1 METSVVEQS
10 SSDSNPLQTAAKRIV
25 VYSMIGGLLGIIL
38 NLIPMLTTAASTTEH
53 SRPISIFGI
62 VTAFVFIGVT
72 ILLYIAACQDNN
84 PMLLLPWLIYQALLL
99 PLLTACCL
107 ILIVMAIAGHD
118 VRIFA
123 LIIILLRILVN
134 AYCTWIIL
142 IYYRALKEKRNSKNN
157 AQLESPDPGN
167 DNLAVDISIIR

>member
-10 SSDSNPLQTAAKRIV
+10 SLDPNPLQTAAKRIV
-25 VYSMIGGLLGIIL
+25 VYSMIGGLLGIIF
-38 NLIPMLTTAASTTEH
+38 NFIWMLTTAPSTIEQ
-53 SRPISIFGI
+53 SISIVGI

-84 PMLLLPWLIYQALLL
+84 PILLLPWLIYQALLL
-99 PLLTACCL
+99 PLLTACWL
-107 ILIVMAIAGHD
+107 ILIEMAIDRHD
-118 VRIFA
+118 VRIFD

-157 AQLESPDPGN
+157 AQLESPDP
-167 DNLAVDISIIR
+167 